1 LEGQLVDERWD
12 DPRVEVADAVAH
24 GAWDDLVV
32 VAHGAWDDP
41 LVVVVRLSAWDD
53 LVVVAHGAWGGL
65 VVRGAWDGLLDGL

>member
-1 LEGQLVDERWD
+1 MELQLLGGELLEGQLVDERWD

-32 VAHGAWDDP
+32 VAHGAW
-41 LVVVVRLSAWDD
+41 
-53 LVVVAHGAWGGL
+53 GGL